1 MRMNVNRDSVVKDEV
16 MLSFSH
22 TAVGYG
28 EKVVLKDVSFQV
40 TKGEYVALIGSN
52 GTGKSTLIKCVSG
65 LLPLAGGKVEICG
78 KDLSTLKPRERAQMV
93 AVVPQSYYVDYD
105 FTVEDIVMM
114 GRNPYIDFRH
124 RESKEDREIAERAM
138 KLTKTDVFKGRSYNE
153 LSGGERQR
161 VILARAIT
169 QQPDIILLD
178 EPTSALDL
186 HHQIEVMELIR
197 DLNEKEHI
205 TVMAVLHDIN
215 LASRFCSRIVILKE
229 GKVAADGIPQEIVN
243 RREMESLYDMKLLIR
258 NNPLLEKPEI
268 VPIRVMNEN
277 TVSRP
282 LHIHVICGEKGGMRL
297 IEKLDDMGHKI
308 SAGVLN
314 QGSDDAEFCSY
325 LGISRIE
332 IPAFQIVSELNQQRN
347 LQMMQDADVVVVAD
361 IPFGEG
367 NIRNLDGLENVKGKL
382 YIHENVVNRDFTGGL
397 LKKRLDEIQK
407 SKEVHFYQ
415 DSPITGSVFS
425 STPE

>member
-1 MRMNVNRDSVVKDEV
+1 MTEEKQT

-22 TAVGYG
+22 AAVGYG
-28 EKVVLKDVSFQV
+28 EKLVLKDVTFQIQ
-40 TKGEYVALIGSN
+40 KGEYVALIGSN

-65 LLPLAGGKVEICG
+65 LLPLEDGEIEICG
-78 KDLSTLKPRERAQMV
+78 KNLRSLKARERARMV

-138 KLTKTDVFKGRSYNE
+138 KLTKTDVFRNRYYNE

-169 QQPDIILLD
+169 QQPQIILLD

-197 DLNEKEHI
+197 ELNEKEQI

-215 LASRFCSRIVILKE
+215 LASRFCSRIVMLKD
-229 GKVAADGIPQEIVN
+229 GVVSADGTPQEIIN
-243 RREMESLYDMKLLIR
+243 RKSMEELYDMKILIKD
-258 NNPLLEKPEI
+258 NPLLQKPEI
-268 VPIRVMNEN
+268 VPVRVMNEPQ
-277 TVSRP
+277 TDKP
-282 LHIHVICGEKGGMRL
+282 LRIHVICGEKGAVQL
-297 IEKLDDMGHKI
+297 LEQLDNMGHHV

-314 QGSDDAEFCSY
+314 QGSDDNEICEY
-325 LGISRIE
+325 LGIPRVT
-332 IPAFQIVSELNQQRN
+332 IPAFQPVGTEDQKKN
-347 LQMMQDADVVVVAD
+347 LDMMADADVVIVAD
-361 IPFGEG
+361 IPFGTA
-367 NIRNLDGLENVKGKL
+367 NIHNLDGLEGIKAKL
-382 YIHENVVNRDFTGGL
+382 YIHKHVKENDFTGGL
-397 LKKRLDEIQK
+397 LEKRIREIESK
-407 SKEVHFYQ
+407 KEVIFFAEKPVG
-415 DSPITGSVFS
+415 DLA
-425 STPE
+425 

>member
-1 MRMNVNRDSVVKDEV
+1 MSEKNKI

-22 TAVGYG
+22 AAVGYG
-28 EKVVLKDVSFQV
+28 EKMVLQDVSFQV
-40 TKGEYVALIGSN
+40 SKGEYVALIGSN

-65 LLPLAGGKVEICG
+65 LLPLAGGEIEICG
-78 KDLSTLKPRERAQMV
+78 KDSRKLKAKERARLV

-124 RESKEDREIAERAM
+124 RESKEDHEIAERAM
-138 KLTKTDVFKGRSYNE
+138 KLTKTDVFRDRPYNE

-169 QQPDIILLD
+169 QQPQIILLD

-197 DLNEKEHI
+197 DLNEKENI

-215 LASRFCSRIVILKE
+215 LASRFCSRIIILKD
-229 GKVAADGIPQEIVN
+229 GKVKADGTPKQIIN
-243 RREMESLYDMKLLIR
+243 REEMESLYNMKLLVK

-268 VPIRVMNEN
+268 IPIRVMDEEK
-277 TVSRP
+277 VQKP
-282 LHIHVICGEKGGMRL
+282 LRIHVICGEKGGVRL
-297 IEKLDDMGHKI
+297 LEQLVNMGHHV

-314 QGSDDAEFCSY
+314 QESDDDEICRY
-325 LGISRIE
+325 LEIPRIE
-332 IPAFQIVSELNQQRN
+332 IGPFQPVSAEDQERN
-347 LQMMQDADVVVVAD
+347 LKLMEDADVVVVAD
-361 IPFGEG
+361 IPFGEA
-367 NIRNLDGLENVKGKL
+367 NIRNLDGLENVKGEL
-382 YIHENVVNRDFTGGL
+382 YMNENIKRQDFTEGL
-397 LKKRLDEIQK
+397 LEKRLQEIAK
-407 SKEVHFYQ
+407 KKKIKFYGK
-415 DSPITGSVFS
+415 DVM
-425 STPE
+425 EK

>member
-1 MRMNVNRDSVVKDEV
+1 MSDNEV

-28 EKVVLKDVSFQV
+28 EKLVLKDVSFQV

-65 LLPLAGGKVEICG
+65 LLPLAGGEVEICG
-78 KDLSTLKPRERAQMV
+78 KNSKKLKPKERARLV

-138 KLTKTDVFKGRSYNE
+138 KMTKTDVFRDRPYNE

-169 QQPDIILLD
+169 QQPEIILLD

-197 DLNEKEHI
+197 ELNEKEHI

-215 LASRFCSRIVILKE
+215 LASRFCSRIVILKD
-229 GKVAADGIPQEIVN
+229 GKVKADGTPGEIIN
-243 RREMESLYDMKLLIR
+243 REEMESLYNMKLLVK
-258 NNPLLEKPEI
+258 NNPLIEKPEI
-268 VPIRVMNEN
+268 IPIRVMDEAQAA
-277 TVSRP
+277 RP
-282 LHIHVICGEKGGMRL
+282 LRVHVICGEKGGVRL
-297 IEKLDDMGHKI
+297 LEQLTNMGHHV

-314 QGSDDAEFCSY
+314 LGSDDDEICRY
-325 LGISRIE
+325 LEIPRIE
-332 IPAFQIVSELNQQRN
+332 IGAFQPVRPEDQERN
-347 LQMMQDADVVVVAD
+347 LKMMEDADVVIVAD
-361 IPFGEG
+361 IPFGEA
-367 NIRNLDGLENVKGKL
+367 NIHNLDGLEQIKGEL
-382 YIHENVVNRDFTGGL
+382 YINENIKTQDFTGGKL
-397 LKKRLDEIQK
+397 EKRLDEIRK
-407 SKEVHFYQ
+407 VKNIKFYGNCSG
-415 DSPITGSVFS
+415 DIISHDILI
-425 STPE
+425 

>member
-1 MRMNVNRDSVVKDEV
+1 MTEQKEV

-22 TAVGYG
+22 AAAGYG
-28 EKVVLKDVSFQV
+28 EKLVLKDVSFQI

-52 GTGKSTLIKCVSG
+52 GIGKSTLIKCVSG
-65 LLPLAGGKVEICG
+65 LLPLAGGEIKICG
-78 KDLSTLKPRERAQMV
+78 KNLSALKAKERARMV

-124 RESKEDREIAERAM
+124 RESKEDREIAEQAM
-138 KLTKTDVFKGRSYNE
+138 KMTKTDAFRDRYYNE

-169 QQPDIILLD
+169 QQPKIILLD

-197 DLNEKEHI
+197 ELNEKEHI

-215 LASRFCSRIVILKE
+215 LASRFCSRIVMLKE
-229 GKVAADGIPQEIVN
+229 GVVSADGTPQEIIN
-243 RREMESLYDMKLLIR
+243 RRDMEELYDMRILIKD
-258 NNPLLEKPEI
+258 NPLLKKPEI
-268 VPIRVMNEN
+268 VPIRVMNEAQ
-277 TVSRP
+277 TEHP
-282 LHIHVICGEKGGMRL
+282 LRIHVICGEKGGVQL
-297 IEKLDDMGHKI
+297 IEMLDNMGHHV

-314 QGSDDAEFCSY
+314 QGSDDNEICEY
-325 LGISRIE
+325 LDIPRVV
-332 IPAFQIVSELNQQRN
+332 IPAFQPVTIQDQKKN

-361 IPFGEG
+361 IPFGIA
-367 NIRNLDGLENVKGKL
+367 NIHNLDGLENLKAKI
-382 YIHENVVNRDFTGGL
+382 YIHAHVKENDFTDGL
-397 LKKRLDEIQK
+397 LDKRLREIETK
-407 SKEVHFYQ
+407 KEVKFFNAVSRQ
-415 DSPITGSVFS
+415 VLDLPI
-425 STPE
+425 